1 MNLYEAAT
9 AFLAHCE
16 RERQLSSNSIA
27 AYQQDLAEFRR
38 YFGSVNIKDVSGTQ
52 LVLFSQYLQQARR
65 LAPATIKRRLAC
77 LKSMFRWLLRHSV
90 LASDPFASVD
100 VRIRIPDR
108 LPRCL
113 PTSEMAR
120 LADAAEI
127 EGDLVRLATLLL
139 FATGLRV
146 SELTSLRL
154 SDIDL
159 LTGSLRVNGKGSRE
173 RFVYVTNERVC
184 RLLTTY
190 VEARR
195 SLPSDHDNLLLCS
208 RGQPAT
214 PASLRLRLRRLSTRA
229 GLERRVTP
237 HMLRHTAATSLL
249 EAGVD
254 MRFVQRLLGHRSIAT
269 TQIYTHVSDVALR
282 AALAKADTIDR
293 LRAA

>member
-1 MNLYEAAT
+1 MKLHEAAT

-38 YFGSVNIKDVSGTQ
+38 YFGIVDIEDVSGSQ
-52 LVLFSQYLQQARR
+52 LVLFAQFLQQTRG
-65 LAPATIKRRLAC
+65 LAPATVKRRLAC

-113 PTSEMAR
+113 PNSEMAR

-146 SELTSLRL
+146 SELTGLRL

-159 LTGSLRVNGKGSRE
+159 STGSLRVNGKGSRE

-184 RLLTTY
+184 RLLATY

-195 SLPSDHDNLLLCS
+195 LLPLDHDNLLLCG
-208 RGQPAT
+208 RGHPAT
-214 PASLRLRLRRLSTRA
+214 PAALRLRLRRLSTRA

-269 TQIYTHVSDVALR
+269 TQIYTHVSDAALR
-282 AALAKADTIDR
+282 AAVAKADTIDR